1 MSARVLF
8 MGTPDFAVP
17 TLRALVEGGYT
28 LVGVVTQP
36 DRPAGRGRA
45 LLASPVKQYAQAQ
58 GLDIWQPTTLRAP
71 AAVAEIAAR
80 RPDVIVVAAFGMIL
94 RADVLALPPYGCLNV
109 HASLLPRHRGAS
121 PIAAAIL
128 AGDAVTGC
136 TIMRMDEGLDTGPI
150 LAQATL
156 DIRADDTT
164 ASLGA
169 RLATLGA
176 DLLVAVLPMWLEGA
190 IIAQPQ
196 PAAGATFCRPIRKEE
211 GQIDWSLPAIAI
223 ERMVRAY
230 TPWPG
235 AFTFWEGQ
243 LLKITRA
250 SVAEGVAEPGRVLA
264 YGGSAVAAVGTG
276 GGLLVLEEVQPAG
289 RRPLPIRDFLA
300 GRRSFLGAR
309 LGP

>member
-1 MSARVLF
+1 MSARILF

-17 TLRALVEGGYT
+17 VLRALVEDDYT

-45 LLASPVKQYAQAQ
+45 LLASPVKQYAQSQ
-58 GLDIWQPTTLRAP
+58 GLDVWQPTTLRTP
-71 AAVAEIAAR
+71 AAVATIAAR

-94 RADVLALPPYGCLNV
+94 RADVLALPPHGCLNV

-128 AGDAVTGC
+128 AGDTVTGC
-136 TIMRMDEGLDTGPI
+136 TIMRMDEGVDAGPL

-156 DIRADDTT
+156 DVRADDTT
-164 ASLGA
+164 ASLGE
-169 RLATLGA
+169 RLAILGA
-176 DLLVAVLPMWLEGA
+176 DLLVAVLPLWLEGA
-190 IIAQPQ
+190 ILAQPQ
-196 PAAGATFCRPIRKEE
+196 PAVGATVCRPIRKEE
-211 GQIDWSLPAIAI
+211 GQIDWSRPAVAI

-230 TPWPG
+230 HPWPG

-250 SVAEGVAEPGRVLA
+250 RVAEGAAEPGRVLA
-264 YGGSAVAAVGTG
+264 YGGIAGAAVGTG
-276 GGLLVLEEVQPAG
+276 EGLLVLEELQPAG

>member
-58 GLDIWQPTTLRAP
+58 GLDVWQPTTLRAP

-164 ASLGA
+164 TSLGA

-190 IIAQPQ
+190 ITAQPQ

-211 GQIDWSLPAIAI
+211 GQIDWSLPAVAI

-250 SVAEGVAEPGRVLA
+250 GVAEGVAEPGRVLA

>member
-1 MSARVLF
+1 MSARILF

-17 TLRALVEGGYT
+17 VLRALVEGGYN

-58 GLDIWQPTTLRAP
+58 RLDVWQPTTLRTP
-71 AAVAEIAAR
+71 TAVAAIAAR
-80 RPDVIVVAAFGMIL
+80 RPDVIIVAAFGMIL
-94 RADVLALPPYGCLNV
+94 RADVLALPPHGCLNV

-128 AGDAVTGC
+128 VGDAVTGC
-136 TIMRMDEGLDTGPI
+136 TIMRMDEGVDTGPI

-156 DIRADDTT
+156 DVRPNDTT
-164 ASLGA
+164 ASLGE

-176 DLLVAVLPMWLEGA
+176 DLLVAVLPLWLEGA
-190 IIAQPQ
+190 ILAQPQ
-196 PAAGATFCRPIRKEE
+196 PTTGATVCRPIRKED
-211 GQIDWSLPAIAI
+211 GHIDWSLPAVVI

-230 TPWPG
+230 IPWPG

-250 SVAEGVAEPGRVLA
+250 RIAEGAAEPGQVLA
-264 YGGSAVAAVGTG
+264 YGSVAGAAVGTG
-276 GGLLVLEEVQPAG
+276 EGLLVLEELQPAG

>member
-1 MSARVLF
+1 MSARTLF

-17 TLRALVEGGYT
+17 VLRALVEGGYT

-36 DRPAGRGRA
+36 DHPAGRGRA
-45 LLASPVKQYAQAQ
+45 LLASPVKQYAQSQ
-58 GLDIWQPTTLRAP
+58 GLEVWQPTTLRAP

-128 AGDAVTGC
+128 AGDPVTGC
-136 TIMRMDEGLDTGPI
+136 TIMRMDEGVDTGPI

-156 DIRADDTT
+156 DVRADDTT
-164 ASLGA
+164 ASLSE

-190 IIAQPQ
+190 ILAQPQ
-196 PAAGATFCRPIRKEE
+196 PATGATFCRPIRKEE
-211 GQIDWSLPAIAI
+211 GQIDWSLPAVVI

-243 LLKITRA
+243 PLKITRA
-250 SVAEGVAEPGRVLA
+250 RVAEGVAEPGRVLA
-264 YGGSAVAAVGTG
+264 HGGVMGAAVGTG
-276 GGLLVLEEVQPAG
+276 EGLLVLEELQPAG

-300 GRRSFLGAR
+300 GRRAFLGAR
-309 LGP
+309 LSP